1 MDARSLFFSV
11 ISTLM
16 LAAPSWAHHSHAMY
30 APDEVTI
37 VGTVE
42 ALQWTNPHIFIYMV
56 VEDED
61 GQTSNWVFEG
71 GAPFLL
77 LQQGWPEGSPKPGD
91 VISVTGR
98 PLKVGRG
105 GVLRTVTFA
114 DQSEF
119 HYD

>member
-1 MDARSLFFSV
+1 
-11 ISTLM
+11 
-16 LAAPSWAHHSHAMY
+16 MY

-61 GQTSNWVFEG
+61 GQPSNWVIEG
-71 GAPFLL
+71 GAPYLL
-77 LQQGWPEGSPKPGD
+77 LQQGWPEGSPEPGD

-105 GVLRTVTFA
+105 GVFRTVTFA